1 MEIEIT
7 DPTSSCEINKYLNNR
22 QNSDIIIPKEK
33 QSHMEHDFTLINE
46 KKTKNLQQQLRQQ
59 QQQLKHHQKQQL
71 RQQQQQ
77 SVEHAHSVVTLPT
90 EQFKI
95 EAMKTSVFHIIG
107 LIFAL
112 CHFAA
117 VGYIFYHQKIDTS
130 KNNSKLLLT
139 VVSWAGLLY
148 ILMNHLRHRFENT
161 LLPTFGFVCT
171 ILTMMFIIVVNIN
184 IVLDL
189 FQ

>member
-7 DPTSSCEINKYLNNR
+7 DPTSSCEINEYLKNR
-22 QNSDIIIPKEK
+22 QNSDVIIPKEK
-33 QSHMEHDFTLINE
+33 QSHMEHDFTLIND
-46 KKTKNLQQQLRQQ
+46 KKIKNLQQQKHQQ
-59 QQQLKHHQKQQL
+59 EQQKQ
-71 RQQQQQ
+71 
-77 SVEHAHSVVTLPT
+77 SVDHVNIIALPT

-95 EAMKTSVFHIIG
+95 QGTETSVFHIVG
-107 LIFAL
+107 LVFAL

-117 VGYIFYHQKIDTS
+117 VGYIFYHKKINTS

-148 ILMNHLRHRFENT
+148 LLMNHLKHQFENT

-171 ILTMMFIIVVNIN
+171 LLTMMFIIVVNIN
-184 IVLDL
+184 TVLVL
-189 FQ
+189 FD